1 MKPLLLTIGVSLLA
15 CTVLPGQEAAVYQ
28 VGFAKV
34 DITPEYPVR
43 LNGFGVR
50 REESEG
56 VSQSIFARAMAVSQG
71 DAAPLVVVAIDN
83 LGIRTAQVDEVAR
96 RLNRSHHLP
105 RKNFCLTFTH
115 SHCAPKVSGASD
127 NIFSEAIPAEHQK
140 HIDQYTTEIVDAIT
154 TSAQQAVD
162 SRQPST
168 LGWSI
173 GTVGFAKNRR
183 PGGGPVDHDLPTLI
197 VRDAN
202 SKMVRGVYV
211 SYACHCVTL
220 RFNKIS
226 GDWAGYAAEMIERQF
241 PDAVALVSIGAG
253 SDQNPMEITPDN
265 VQIALRQGT
274 EIASEVKRLSEGHQR
289 SVQGKTRAILNRI
302 ELPLNELP
310 TRQQLSDI
318 AVSGPRPTDRY
329 NAMTQI
335 EKLDRGEQLLA
346 AIDYPIQT
354 WAFGDS
360 LCLTFLAGEVCVD
373 YAVRLKKEFDAE
385 RFWLITYSNDFCSY
399 IPSER
404 LVKEKGYGG
413 GAEVPYFALPT
424 TLAPGLEQRIV
435 DEVHRQV
442 SPTFAVPLGVQGV
455 APKSAEDSL
464 LCMKTDDQ
472 LRISIVACEPL
483 VRDPVAIDF
492 GVDGCVWVAEMPDY
506 GRGVY
511 EAFEQTG
518 RVRCLRD
525 QDGDGKLD
533 NATTFVAGL
542 RFPTDVKVWRDG
554 LLICDAPEIL
564 YARDT
569 NGDGSADEIE
579 TLFSGFEVRNAQA
592 RVNSLRWGLDNWIHG
607 SCGLFGGQIK
617 SHKTGMTTN
626 LGGRD
631 FRMDPDSGEI
641 EAVTGRTQQGRCRN
655 DWGDWFGC
663 SNGSLLRH
671 YSDNDRYVRR
681 NQFATA
687 SSPVGLT
694 GDSDAHRLYPPGN
707 LVRFA
712 LSGAPGTAT
721 SACGL
726 GIYRDITLGDEYFGS
741 ALTCEPVQQLV
752 HRIKLSQDELGYK
765 VERGEGETQSEFLT
779 STDRWFR
786 PVQSRTGP
794 NGGLWVVDMYRYV
807 VEHPRWIPQSTLS
820 ELDVFAG
827 QQLGRIYRVTPSNS
841 VPQSSPLPDLTTKS
855 NIELARLLGATNG
868 TLRDLAHQ
876 LLVWR
881 QAGDVVAELCNI
893 VKEAT
898 LAQSKIHALAVLDAL
913 GALDNE
919 AILGALRDEHS
930 EVVRHAVRLSEP
942 MLGESAEVRE
952 AVLSLASHDSPR
964 VRRQVA
970 WSLGQTDHP
979 EAVPVLA
986 ALASRTEPVAHVRSA
1001 VLSSIRIEN
1010 AGSLLRQYLQL
1021 ANSRQVP
1028 AMLQQ
1033 IVKSAIRLGEVN
1045 EIEAAIRLV
1054 TRESASFTLLAEALD
1069 AADARIG
1076 DSPIEFAADLRS
1088 RVVLSHHAALNN
1100 LSSGSSG
1107 SLGLLGRYRGSATR
1121 SLLLP
1126 DPESPTSIEIVSDAI
1141 VGLLTARQPVDRQLA
1156 AVKALARTR
1165 HVNVASVLLSRYAA
1179 VNLKTQSAILDS
1191 LLSRREWTLQLL
1203 DRIQDGHI
1211 RPSVLGV
1218 DRRAK
1223 LLSNTDVTIRNR
1235 ATQVLGMQ
1243 GSPSRIAI
1251 VEKYRRAHELTG
1263 VVDRGRTHFRKHC
1276 SACHQLEGHGHVV
1289 GPDLLGLTNRDPQ
1302 WLLTAILDP
1311 NREVDARYVSWSA
1324 LTEDGRLVSGLVIE
1338 ETASII
1344 RLRES
1349 GGKEHQLPRAEIAQ
1363 FRASHLSLMPEG
1375 LEKELM
1381 PQDVSDLLAYVSQAI
1396 GPVQN
1401 PAATATLPRYP
1412 SQIAPFLLDES
1423 QSTEVRQQVID
1434 QRPGMGPAIV
1444 GLLVQ
1449 DLHAVDTDT
1458 LDQRLPWI
1466 WRVALAVGRRN
1477 DGGEIR
1483 DLLEQ
1488 SLPKAGSPLA
1498 DWQAVVVGGGI
1509 INGLGHVGSWPGRR
1523 VGSILNGAPSLRPRW
1538 QQTLN
1543 LAAAM
1548 ADDSNVSAA
1557 TRYDALRIVALSDPS
1572 TAIPHLEKYLKH
1584 DSLRQLQMGAVSGL
1598 ADIETPA
1605 ASGLLIQSLSFLK
1618 NKNRQLAIEALL
1630 RTQARC
1636 DALKRATR
1644 KHQKLVN
1651 TDELESLRD
1660 HRDEEIA
1667 RNAVRLIQTLN
1678 ISNAN

>member
-15 CTVLPGQEAAVYQ
+15 CTVLSGQEAAVYQ

-50 REESEG
+50 REESQG
-56 VSQSIFARAMAVSQG
+56 VSQSIFARAMAVSLG

-96 RLNRSHHLP
+96 RLSRSHHLP
-105 RKNFCLTFTH
+105 RENFCLTFTH

-241 PDAVALVSIGAG
+241 PGAVALVSIGAG
-253 SDQNPMEITPDN
+253 SDQNPLEITPDN

-289 SVQGKTRAILNRI
+289 SVQGKTRATLNRI
-302 ELPLNELP
+302 DLPLNELP
-310 TRQQLSDI
+310 TRQQLADI

-335 EKLDRGEQLLA
+335 AKLDRGEQLLA

-424 TLAPGLEQRIV
+424 TLASGLEQRIV

-631 FRMDPDSGEI
+631 FRMNPDSGEI

-694 GDSDAHRLYPPGN
+694 GESDAHRLYPPGN

-765 VERGEGETQSEFLT
+765 VERGEGEAQSEFLT

-786 PVQSRTGP
+786 PVQARTGP
-794 NGGLWVVDMYRYV
+794 NGALWVVDMYRYV
-807 VEHPRWIPQSTLS
+807 IEHPRWIPQSTLS
-820 ELDVFAG
+820 ELDVSAG
-827 QQLGRIYRVTPSNS
+827 QQLGRIYRVAPSKDLS
-841 VPQSSPLPDLTTKS
+841 QQSPLPDLTTKS
-855 NIELARLLGATNG
+855 NLELAHLLGSTNG
-868 TLRDLAHQ
+868 TQRDLAHQ
-876 LLVWR
+876 VLVWR
-881 QAGDVVAELCNI
+881 HAGDVVAKLGNI
-893 VKEAT
+893 VNEAT
-898 LAQSKIHALAVLDAL
+898 LAQSKVHALAVLAAL
-913 GALDNE
+913 GALDTD
-919 AILGALRDEHS
+919 AILLALQDEHS

-942 MLGESAEVRE
+942 MLGESADVRR
-952 AVLSLASHDSPR
+952 AVLSLASHDNPR

-970 WSLGQTDHP
+970 WSLGETDHP

-986 ALASRTEPVAHVRSA
+986 LLASKKEPVAHIRSA
-1001 VLSSIRIEN
+1001 VLSSIRVEN
-1010 AGSLLRQYLQL
+1010 AGSLLQQFVQL
-1021 ANSRQVP
+1021 PKSQQVP

-1033 IVKSAIRLGEVN
+1033 IVKSAIRMDEVTDV
-1045 EIEAAIRLV
+1045 EAAIRLV
-1054 TRESASFTLLAEALD
+1054 TRDVASYSLLAEALD

-1076 DSPIEFAADLRS
+1076 DSAIEFSADLRT
-1088 RVVLSHHAALNN
+1088 RIVHMHHAALND
-1100 LSSGSSG
+1100 LSAG
-1107 SLGLLGRYRGSATR
+1107 SLVLLGRYRGRATQTLL
-1121 SLLLP
+1121 SLG
-1126 DPESPTSIEIVSDAI
+1126 PESPTSIENVSGAI
-1141 VGLLTARQPVDRQLA
+1141 VGLLTAKQPVVMQLA
-1156 AVKALARTR
+1156 AVEALARTR
-1165 HVNVASVLLSRYAA
+1165 HVNVASLLLSRYAA

-1191 LLSRREWTLQLL
+1191 LLSRREWTSQLL
-1203 DRIQDGHI
+1203 DRIQDGDI

-1218 DRRAK
+1218 ARRAK

-1243 GSPSRIAI
+1243 GSASRIAI
-1251 VEKYRRAHELTG
+1251 VKKYRRAHELTG
-1263 VVDRGRTHFRKHC
+1263 VADRGRTHFRKHC

-1311 NREVDARYVSWSA
+1311 NRDVDARYVSWSA
-1324 LTEDGRLVSGLVIE
+1324 LTDGGRLVSGLVIE
-1338 ETASII
+1338 ETASHI

-1349 GGKEHQLPRAEIAQ
+1349 GGKEHQLPRAEIEQ

-1375 LEKELM
+1375 LEKELNT
-1381 PQDVSDLLAYVSQAI
+1381 QDVSDLLAYVSQAI

-1401 PAATATLPRYP
+1401 PAATVTLPRYP
-1412 SQIAPFLLDES
+1412 SQIAAFLLDES

-1449 DLHAVDTDT
+1449 DLRGGDNDS
-1458 LDQRLPWI
+1458 LDQCMPWI

-1488 SLPKAGSPLA
+1488 SLPEVGSPLA

-1509 INGLGHVGSWPGRR
+1509 INGLAHVGRWPGRR
-1523 VGSILNGAPSLRPRW
+1523 VGGILDAAPSLRPRW

-1548 ADDSNVSAA
+1548 ADDSNVRAG

-1605 ASGLLIQSLSFLK
+1605 VSGLLIQSLSFLK

-1630 RTQARC
+1630 RTHTRC
-1636 DALKRATR
+1636 DALQRATR
-1644 KHQKLVN
+1644 ENQNLVK
-1651 TDELESLRD
+1651 TDELETLLD
-1660 HRDEEIA
+1660 HRDDKIA
-1667 RNAVRLIQTLN
+1667 SNAVRIIQSLK
-1678 ISNAN
+1678 IPNAN